1 MTSDW
6 LKRKQWIWMLG
17 VRERKKFRE
26 RGQWGE
32 AWGVTSREW
41 FYTRKQVKEY
51 IATQIDKQN
60 FQYYEYKPIRY
71 RPA

>member
-1 MTSDW
+1 MVSDW
-6 LKRKQWIWMLG
+6 MKRRQWIWMLG
-17 VRERKKFRE
+17 VRTREEFRE

-41 FYTRKQVKEY
+41 FHTRKEVKEY
-51 IATQIDKQN
+51 IATQINKQN
-60 FQYYEYKPIRY
+60 FEHYEYKPIRY